1 MKKQST
7 YLEKAVAG
15 VVPSAQDWEDLLKMA
30 HKEAPSMTPKAF
42 AVHLTAQGMS
52 SYQILTQTLLHIS
65 SQEMR
70 VLDLACGDG
79 HMIHE
84 VLKVAGNRVQVAG
97 LDMSE
102 GELAVARKNFSQ
114 HSQVSLLNGRAQAMP
129 FASGSFDAIL
139 CHMAFMLM
147 TPVEAVIQEVL
158 RVLKPQGVFSAVVG
172 WTDPKSSMGQEVMAV
187 IGEFFKKNFPHLPP
201 KLPTGD
207 VRVRSHEGIQE
218 LFSENKGFASDLKI
232 HDFHISVNVNEEDF
246 WAFYGDTYLVGMLLE
261 EHREHVKKDL
271 LQLFHR
277 RKGDNGLVT
286 FEFPL
291 RQITVSKA

>member
-15 VVPSAQDWEDLLKMA
+15 VVPSSQDWEDLLRMA

-42 AVHLTAQGMS
+42 AIHLTAQGMS
-52 SYQILTQTLLHIS
+52 SYQILTQTLRRVS
-65 SQEMR
+65 SPDMS

-79 HMIHE
+79 YMIHE
-84 VLKVAGNRVQVAG
+84 VLKVTGNGAQVAG

-114 HSQVSLLNGRAQAMP
+114 HSKVSLLNGRAQAMP
-129 FASGSFDAIL
+129 FASDSFDAVL

-147 TPVEAVIQEVL
+147 TPVDAVIQEIL
-158 RVLKPQGVFSAVVG
+158 RVLKPQGVFSAIVG

-187 IGEFFKKNFPHLPP
+187 TGEFFKRNFPHLPP

-207 VRVRSHEGIQE
+207 ARVRSHEGIQE
-218 LFSENKGFASDLKI
+218 LFSANKGFASDLEI
-232 HDFHISVNVNEEDF
+232 QDFHINVNVNEEDF
-246 WAFYGDTYLVGMLLE
+246 WAFYGDTYLVGMLSE
-261 EHREHVKKDL
+261 EHREYLKKDL

-277 RKGDNGLVT
+277 RKNDNNLVT